1 MYISDCWA
9 YEAVSCKIRLH
20 GGVVYMTLGKG
31 DIEICISLSPSQ
43 AIECG
48 NFLAGA
54 AKNVIPS
61 TSYYGSDISM
71 SLDDEQSKEI
81 VAEDKLVVE
90 KTDGMSNEDVKTV
103 NFVSFVPP
111 LNESKK
117 EMESA

>member
-1 MYISDCWA
+1 M
-9 YEAVSCKIRLH
+9 
-20 GGVVYMTLGKG
+20 
-31 DIEICISLSPSQ
+31 
-43 AIECG
+43 
-48 NFLAGA
+48 AGA
-54 AKNVIPS
+54 AKKVIPS

-81 VAEDKLVVE
+81 VAEDKQVVE